1 MSDMFRK
8 STPFVK
14 SALLSVLA
22 FNVGAW
28 QPAGAQTA
36 RKVAFGGGNPSAST
50 TPVQG
55 TGAAGQ
61 NPRAVSL
68 YNLGLTAFR
77 QGSPESAIIF
87 FKRAC
92 DIDPNLADAQYNLA
106 VIYQSQ
112 KRFRDAIPRYEEVLR
127 LKPTDPDA
135 HYQIGV
141 ILFDMGRFSEARP
154 HFNAIAPNNVH
165 FSDSQRRLSTMNQAQ
180 PSSATN
186 YGTTFNAPPVTSAQ
200 PNPGPGYQPPH
211 QASTPP
217 AVTSFAYGSSSPS
230 SPPYAPPSRSADNE
244 SMPPPAVSSSH
255 GTSAYGSNNPSR
267 NSTQNEYSQPP
278 SYTREISSQPPSYGQ
293 QNPGYGQQ
301 PQSTYTAP
309 ANYGQQPPS
318 SPPQQQLAYQSPQG
332 QPSVPT
338 AAPPPTSG
346 NPVPLLA
353 NTTLRVI
360 ATGFNAPAGL
370 AFDRAG
376 NLYVANF
383 MTNSVDRIAPDGSR
397 TQFSSGVN
405 LRGPIGLAVDE
416 IGNLYVANYNNG
428 TVARINPA
436 GVSTVIAQNLRKPY
450 YLTLDREGN
459 LYVSQQED
467 NSIVRISL
475 PRQQASSKPQ

>member
-1 MSDMFRK
+1 MSYVCPKR
-8 STPFVK
+8 TTVLV
-14 SALLSVLA
+14 SALLSILA
-22 FNVGAW
+22 FNQAPGL
-28 QPAGAQTA
+28 PAGAQDGA
-36 RKVAFGGGNPSAST
+36 RAGQIAFGSGTPQAST
-50 TPVQG
+50 QPVQG

-141 ILFDMGRFSEARP
+141 ILFDMGRFSEARA

-165 FSDSQRRLSTMNQAQ
+165 FSDSQRRLATMNSAQ
-180 PSSATN
+180 SGSGTQPA
-186 YGTTFNAPPVTSAQ
+186 YGTTFDAPPVNTAQ
-200 PNPGPGYQPPH
+200 PPAQQPTLQPPV
-211 QASTPP
+211 QQVAPP
-217 AVTSFAYGSSSPS
+217 AVQPNYGGGNPSSAYGSGQPAYGSSS
-230 SPPYAPPSRSADNE
+230 SPAYGGAQAFIPPSQQQSAT
-244 SMPPPAVSSSH
+244 PPVVNN
-255 GTSAYGSNNPSR
+255 AY
-267 NSTQNEYSQPP
+267 NSQ
-278 SYTREISSQPPSYGQ
+278 PSYGGGEFAQ
-293 QNPGYGQQ
+293 PPVQQ
-301 PQSTYTAP
+301 PSYATQPPAQQPIQQPVAIVAP
-309 ANYGQQPPS
+309 APS
-318 SPPQQQLAYQSPQG
+318 
-332 QPSVPT
+332 
-338 AAPPPTSG
+338 SG
-346 NPVPLLA
+346 NPVPVLA

-370 AFDRAG
+370 AFDRSG

-383 MTNSVDRIAPDGSR
+383 MTNTVDRIASDGSR

-416 IGNLYVANYNNG
+416 LGNLYVANYNNG

-436 GVSTVIAQNLRKPY
+436 GVSTVIATNLRKPY

>member
-1 MSDMFRK
+1 MSYMFRK
-8 STPFVK
+8 STPLLT
-14 SALLSVLA
+14 SAVLGALA

-28 QPAGAQTA
+28 QPADAQSGT
-36 RKVAFGGGNPSAST
+36 RVAFGGGNPSAST
-50 TPVQG
+50 APVQG

-127 LKPTDPDA
+127 LKPSDPDA

-165 FSDSQRRLSTMNQAQ
+165 FSDSQRRLATMNQAQ
-180 PSSATN
+180 PSTASGTN
-186 YGTTFNAPPVTSAQ
+186 YGTTFDAPPVATGQ
-200 PNPGPGYQPPH
+200 PNPGPGYQPQQSP
-211 QASTPP
+211 STPP
-217 AVTSFAYGSSSPS
+217 AVTPPTYNAPQARSPIETAPPSAVSSQYGSS
-230 SPPYAPPSRSADNE
+230 N
-244 SMPPPAVSSSH
+244 
-255 GTSAYGSNNPSR
+255 YGSNPP
-267 NSTQNEYSQPP
+267 TAAQNDYNQPP
-278 SYTREISSQPPSYGQ
+278 TYGRDVSSQPPAYGQ
-293 QNPGYGQQ
+293 SATQGPAYGQQ
-301 PQSTYTAP
+301 PAS
-309 ANYGQQPPS
+309 NYPSQQPGYVAQPPAQTGQIAQ
-318 SPPQQQLAYQSPQG
+318 SPPSTGATYLPTYQA
-332 QPSVPT
+332 PT
-338 AAPPPTSG
+338 AAPAPTSG
-346 NPVPLLA
+346 NPVAALP

-450 YLTLDREGN
+450 YLTLDRDGN